1 MIIID
6 AAIAPIDRKYTFPI
20 IRVIHIRAI
29 NYRSLIRCN
38 EPSLLV
44 PRLDYNSGRVFDH
57 LVAGRER
64 ERGNASGVACPE
76 ISGLVFII
84 LDLSV
89 FLPLFSRNF
98 AFTIESNE
106 QELFRLESFFSRNN
120 NFLHIVGKIFFRHR
134 RVRKAITFLRAAK
147 HLLPAL
153 SPSLSL
159 SVPGLSSRFF
169 V

>member
-1 MIIID
+1 MRRAHCAPLPPIIMIIID

-64 ERGNASGVACPE
+64 EGTLRGSRVPKYPD
-76 ISGLVFII
+76 S
-84 LDLSV
+84 
-89 FLPLFSRNF
+89 FLLFSICQF
-98 AFTIESNE
+98 FFLFFLVISLLQSNRTNKKAWIIISIGIF
-106 QELFRLESFFSRNN
+106 LFS
-120 NFLHIVGKIFFRHR
+120 K
-134 RVRKAITFLRAAK
+134 
-147 HLLPAL
+147 
-153 SPSLSL
+153 
-159 SVPGLSSRFF
+159 
-169 V
+169 